1 MKSLLKN
8 DLVLTIEKNFE
19 WKPSYDT
26 QRSPFSP
33 ANKWYLIDHLIRL
46 LCVLCSQKDGTLQ
59 TTSSLAFTA
68 SVYDNGRTFKCYA
81 ENSVTRS
88 ENMKPMIESMT
99 IEVLCKWTIIFDVS
113 VPCCR
118 RHRVVTNEHAS
129 FSLLTSSRT
138 YKVLLQRI
146 LYSTFLHWFSF
157 KEATNLSISNAVYNV
172 VRLIFF

>member
-1 MKSLLKN
+1 MKSLLNN

-33 ANKWYLIDHLIRL
+33 ANEWYLIDHLIRL

-129 FSLLTSSRT
+129 FSFAYLVEDVQSAPPTNFILHLSP
-138 YKVLLQRI
+138 LILFQRGDQ
-146 LYSTFLHWFSF
+146 F
-157 KEATNLSISNAVYNV
+157 KYFKCRI
-172 VRLIFF
+172 